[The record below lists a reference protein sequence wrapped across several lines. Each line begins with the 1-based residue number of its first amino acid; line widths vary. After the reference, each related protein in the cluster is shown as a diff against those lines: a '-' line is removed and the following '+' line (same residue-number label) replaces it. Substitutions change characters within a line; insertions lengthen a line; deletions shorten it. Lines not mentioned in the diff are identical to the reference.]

1 MTEAARHSADRLL
14 RRLAWTGIVLFLV
27 ISAFDIHRWRVD
39 AWQVFDANFAF
50 AKAHI
55 FGIPPRPN
63 WLYLVAFPFV
73 AVNFY
78 CHVQLVRGK
87 RDGLLKLF
95 MGSALGIALMPL
107 AGMQGVIYRIVWPDI
122 LTLFGYAN
130 GGAIAVILACGL
142 DRNPA
147 SSNEARD
154 NRID

>member
-1 MTEAARHSADRLL
+1 MTEADRQGAGRLL
-14 RRLAWTGIVLFLV
+14 RRLAWAGIVLFLM

-39 AWQVFDANFAF
+39 AWQAFDAHFAF
-50 AKAHI
+50 ARAHI

-63 WLYLVAFPFV
+63 WLYLIALPFV

-95 MGSALGIALMPL
+95 HGSAAGIALMPL
-107 AGMQGVIYRIVWPDI
+107 AGLRVLYRIVWPDI
-122 LTLFGYAN
+122 LTLIGYAN
-130 GGAIAVILACGL
+130 AGAISVILAYGL
-142 DRNPA
+142 DRNRA
-147 SSNEARD
+147 SSNETRD

>member
-1 MTEAARHSADRLL
+1 MMEADRQGAGRLL
-14 RRLAWTGIVLFLV
+14 RRLAWVGIVLFLV

-39 AWQVFDANFAF
+39 AWQAFDANFTF

-87 RDGLLKLF
+87 RAGLLKLF
-95 MGSALGIALMPL
+95 LGSAAGIALMPL
-107 AGMQGVIYRIVWPDI
+107 AGLQGVLYRIVWPDI
-122 LTLFGYAN
+122 LTLIGYAN
-130 GGAIAVILACGL
+130 GGAIAMILAYGL

-147 SSNEARD
+147 SSNETRD
-154 NRID
+154 NRND